1 MQSADEYISHQAV
14 PCLQRQM
21 VRPISLQEPKSGSQR
36 AAPHSALRNGMGKA
50 VTQTEVRLK
59 GQSRRGQAILG
70 ADNKNAYIN
79 RGSCPLQA
87 FDNNPR
93 RGDATADETK
103 AGA

>member
-1 MQSADEYISHQAV
+1 
-14 PCLQRQM
+14 M

-59 GQSRRGQAILG
+59 ANHVEDERFWR
-70 ADNKNAYIN
+70 ADNKNAYIT